1 MSRGINTQ
9 RNAIHDAAG
18 INDDYPIGKGIFRDE
33 SDRFIILVNFED
45 HIEII
50 IFPGQENNL
59 LLSIEHLNKL
69 NKAFDKIFPT
79 KLGLYLFGQHFKSLK
94 INVDFKV

>member
-1 MSRGINTQ
+1 MSRGINTE

-33 SDRFIILVNFED
+33 FDRFIILVNFED

-50 IFPGQENNL
+50 IFPG
-59 LLSIEHLNKL
+59 
-69 NKAFDKIFPT
+69 
-79 KLGLYLFGQHFKSLK
+79 
-94 INVDFKV
+94 

>member
-69 NKAFDKIFPT
+69 NKAFDKIGFASDAYI
-79 KLGLYLFGQHFKSLK
+79 GYLTTSP
-94 INVDFKV
+94 